1 MTRGLLFAR
10 AAFCAALALWAG
22 TAAGA
27 SDPDAG
33 YWAFLKRD
41 AKTGPAHIA
50 LRDEAALDL
59 PEGYAYLPEKQ
70 AADFMKRIGNDTD
83 EMFRGIVLP
92 AKASNWFV
100 FIEYN
105 PSGYIKDDDARNW
118 NADSLLNDVRASTE
132 EANKRRKAEG
142 APELEIIGW
151 VEKPH
156 YDAATHRLVWSISA
170 RDKGAKDADANVINY
185 RTLVLG
191 RQGYTAMVMVTD
203 LSTIEA
209 QKPIAKLLLSKLT
222 FNSGKRYTDFNAS
235 TDHVAEYGLAALIGG
250 VVAHKLGFFA
260 LMAAFAAKFFKVIGL
275 AVLAGIAAVRKFFMR
290 AKPAAAVA
298 PQLPPGPD
306 AQ

>member
-1 MTRGLLFAR
+1 
-10 AAFCAALALWAG
+10 
-22 TAAGA
+22 
-27 SDPDAG
+27 
-33 YWAFLKRD
+33 
-41 AKTGPAHIA
+41 
-50 LRDEAALDL
+50 
-59 PEGYAYLPEKQ
+59 
-70 AADFMKRIGNDTD
+70 
-83 EMFRGIVLP
+83 LP

-105 PSGYIKDDDARNW
+105 PSGYIKDDDAKNW
-118 NADSLLNDVRASTE
+118 NADSLLNDIRSNTE
-132 EANKRRKAEG
+132 ESNKRRKAEG
-142 APELEIIGW
+142 VAELEIIGW
-151 VEKPH
+151 VEEPH
-156 YDAATHRLVWSISA
+156 YDAATHRLIWSISA
-170 RDKGAKDADANVINY
+170 RDKGAKDASANVINY

-209 QKPIAKLLLSKLT
+209 QKPIARLLLSKLS

-235 TDHVAEYGLAALIGG
+235 TDRVAEYGLAALIGG

-275 AVLAGIAAVRKFFMR
+275 AVLAGIAAVRKFFTR
-290 AKPAAAVA
+290 SKPVGPAAA